1 MASKFANGLAT
12 VSLVSCAVALPL
24 TSLAAEAVDIE
35 AATTIAADTKF
46 KIELAAK
53 CGTPIASHTNLRLER
68 FAVALDL
75 MTKGLGPQK
84 LSQADFETVMTAVST
99 PESTTA
105 IAKRAAEAA
114 FTSSECQQSDNI
126 KYWNFLREAG
136 PTLGN

>member
-1 MASKFANGLAT
+1 MASKFTNRLIT
-12 VSLVSCAVALPL
+12 VSLVSCVVALPL
-24 TSLAAEAVDIE
+24 TALAAEAVDIE
-35 AATTIAADTKF
+35 AATTLAADTKF

-75 MTKGLGPQK
+75 GSKGLGPQK
-84 LSQADFETVMTAVST
+84 LSKADFETVMTVVST
-99 PESTTA
+99 PENTTA

-114 FTSSECQQSDNI
+114 ATSSGCQQPDNI

-136 PTLGN
+136 PILGT